1 MKIGQLSGRQSL
13 ILTSVNKVSDTHRV
27 SHPILF
33 LHKVIF
39 FKINYQNDLG
49 VVLDS
54 KLTFHDHLDTVIIK
68 VKQTIYILCKK
79 NSNNVF
85 HDELESIQYNSCL
98 IITGELGI
106 HRGTNLINN

>member
-1 MKIGQLSGRQSL
+1 MIIGQLSGRQAL
-13 ILTSVNKVSDTHRV
+13 ILTSVNKVSDTHKV

-33 LHKVIF
+33 LHKVNF
-39 FKINYQNDLG
+39 QKDLG

-54 KLTFHDHLDTVIIK
+54 KLTFHDHLDTVIVK
-68 VKQTIYILCKK
+68 VKQTIDILCKK